1 MIKDKIE
8 ASHNVLEVSWNK
20 AHLWPLFKP
29 YLYNSINTYS
39 SVAPSK
45 SLGLLKSV
53 FSKFLISVKSII
65 KIKKTEAFILSNS
78 NRRITI
84 NGQSFARIS
93 QGVYD
98 HFNGKAVFIESNIN
112 VAHDDIERGTNF
124 INETLILPLQALL
137 ILWFKLVQPKF
148 QGKSILVDILNEY
161 KVNVN
166 IDFRFYKFLARYYT
180 FKWLL
185 RIHKPEY
192 VFVECYYDYCGYIK
206 ACKDQNVQVIELQH
220 GMIAESHR
228 SYNYS
233 VPVNNHLLPDKLLT
247 FGFRESELYN
257 NADINFIDKECVLP
271 TGFYLFD
278 LFRKGEVQSPKEL
291 SMVIDAD
298 RPSFIISGQD
308 LIEEKSIPF
317 INQLAMLR
325 QDCDFI
331 YVPRTKTTSY
341 ETLFTQSNIK
351 VVSEFPIYQVIN
363 ATTAHITAFS
373 TTALESLAMGK
384 VNVFMNID
392 GLSEKHFENYLSFKG
407 VYMINSPEDFTIQM
421 TDQFKNHKPEEL
433 SDLMKEEY
441 LSNYLNNLNDHLI
454 GNE

>member
-8 ASHNVLEVSWNK
+8 SKHNVLGVSWNK

-29 YLYNSINTYS
+29 YIYNSINTYS

-45 SLGLLKSV
+45 NLGLLKRV

-112 VAHDDIERGTNF
+112 VSHDDVERGTNF

-137 ILWFKLVQPKF
+137 ILLFKLIQPKF

-161 KVNVN
+161 NVNVN

-185 RIHKPEY
+185 KIHKPKY

-206 ACKDQNVQVIELQH
+206 ACKDENVQVIELQH

-228 SYNYS
+228 SYNYGVS
-233 VPVNNHLLPDKLLT
+233 VNNHLLPDKLLT

-257 NADINFIDKECVLP
+257 NTDVNFIDKECVLP

-317 INQLAMLR
+317 INQLAILR

-341 ETLFTQSNIK
+341 ETLFTQPNIK
-351 VVSEFPIYQVIN
+351 VVNKFPIYQVIN

-407 VYMINSPEDFTIQM
+407 VYIINSPEDFTIQM

-441 LSNYLNNLNDHLI
+441 LSNYLTNLTNHLT
-454 GNE
+454 GN